1 MADVAALA
9 GPNALTRRQARAAAR
24 YAADLKR
31 GYSISYKRLALAFVA
46 EGVIV
51 ATSLAGAWLFASIY
65 GGNDPLAFWM
75 MMLAPAAYAV
85 IEFSRVPLAV
95 SIRTQKSVALRI
107 VAAVGV
113 IGAGVVTVKSISQ
126 LGEIMFRPR
135 LQEAVQAQERLAD
148 ARNARATLDRQI
160 KDADEVVT
168 QRTAQLEDAE
178 QRLKSANT
186 ELGALP
192 PQRCWR
198 VTNTTAD
205 GRRVTGTRCST
216 DPRTEAMKTSLG
228 TAQKDRQEA
237 SARLDEARAERAKL
251 NRTAIDRAQS
261 EAEVA
266 FRDAIMR
273 SQLHSFTAMVFLKD
287 PAQVTDAEIHS
298 FLFFFVFIPALGASV
313 ASTLLAL
320 TSIEKL
326 RDEDDIVLDPQAGTF
341 ILEPFAEEIIR
352 QAREEAERSA
362 TAALDRARPPSP
374 AVPAEAPPA
383 VAPAA
388 AAEASPAPA
397 QPPAAPAVTGPPA
410 PGHASLR
417 VVESGR

>member
-1 MADVAALA
+1 MADAGAVL
-9 GPNALTRRQARAAAR
+9 GPNALTRRQARVAAR
-24 YAADLKR
+24 HAADLER
-31 GYSISYKRLALAFVA
+31 GYSISRKRLALAFGA

-75 MMLAPAAYAV
+75 MMLAPIAYGV

-95 SIRTQKSVALRI
+95 SIRTQKSLALRI
-107 VAAVGV
+107 VAAIGVVG
-113 IGAGVVTVKSISQ
+113 AAAVTVKSVSQ

-148 ARNARATLDRQI
+148 ANNARATLDRKI
-160 KDADEVVT
+160 KDADEVVA
-168 QRTAQLEDAE
+168 QRTAQLDDAE
-178 QRLKSANT
+178 KRLKSSNT

-198 VTNTTAD
+198 VTSTTPD

-228 TAQKDRQEA
+228 SAQKDRQDA
-237 SARLDEARAERAKL
+237 STRLDEARAERAKL
-251 NRTAIDRAQS
+251 DRTAIDRAQS
-261 EAEVA
+261 EAAVA
-266 FRDAIMR
+266 FRDAVMR

-298 FLFFFVFIPALGASV
+298 FLFFFVFIPALGASI

-320 TSIEKL
+320 TSVEKV
-326 RDEDDIVLDPQAGTF
+326 READDVVLDPQAGSF

-362 TAALDRARPPSP
+362 AAAVDRARPPAPASP
-374 AVPAEAPPA
+374 VEAPATTPPA
-383 VAPAA
+383 PTAA
-388 AAEASPAPA
+388 AATS
-397 QPPAAPAVTGPPA
+397 VGSPA

-417 VVESGR
+417 VIESGR

>member
-1 MADVAALA
+1 MADAGAVL
-9 GPNALTRRQARAAAR
+9 GPNALTRSQARVAAR
-24 YAADLKR
+24 HAADLER
-31 GYSISYKRLALAFVA
+31 GYSISRKRLALAFGA

-75 MMLAPAAYAV
+75 MMLAPIAYGV

-95 SIRTQKSVALRI
+95 SIRTQKSLALRI
-107 VAAVGV
+107 VAAIGVVG
-113 IGAGVVTVKSISQ
+113 AAAVTVKSVSQ

-148 ARNARATLDRQI
+148 ANNARATLDRKI
-160 KDADEVVT
+160 KDADEVVA
-168 QRTAQLEDAE
+168 QRTAQLDDAE
-178 QRLKSANT
+178 KRLKSSNT

-198 VTNTTAD
+198 VTSTTPD

-228 TAQKDRQEA
+228 SAQKDRQDA
-237 SARLDEARAERAKL
+237 STRLDEARAERAKL
-251 NRTAIDRAQS
+251 DRTAIDRAQS
-261 EAEVA
+261 EAAVA
-266 FRDAIMR
+266 FRDAVMR

-298 FLFFFVFIPALGASV
+298 FLFFFVFIPALGASI

-320 TSIEKL
+320 TSVEKV
-326 RDEDDIVLDPQAGTF
+326 READDVVLDPQAGSF

-362 TAALDRARPPSP
+362 AAAVDRARPPAP
-374 AVPAEAPPA
+374 APPVEAPA
-383 VAPAA
+383 TT
-388 AAEASPAPA
+388 
-397 QPPAAPAVTGPPA
+397 PPAAPAPAATSVGSPA

-417 VVESGR
+417 VIESGR

>member
-1 MADVAALA
+1 MADAVAAA
-9 GPNALTRRQARAAAR
+9 GPNALTRRQARKAAR
-24 YAADLKR
+24 RAADLER
-31 GYSISYKRLALAFVA
+31 GYSISYKRLSLAFAA

-75 MMLAPAAYAV
+75 MMLAPIAYGV

-95 SIRTQKSVALRI
+95 SIRTQKSLALRI

-113 IGAGVVTVKSISQ
+113 VGAAAVTVKSVSQ

-135 LQEAVQAQERLAD
+135 LQEAVQAHERLVD
-148 ARNARATLDRQI
+148 ANNARATLDRKI
-160 KDADEVVT
+160 KDADEVVA

-178 QRLKSANT
+178 RRLKSANT

-198 VTNTTAD
+198 VTSTTSD

-228 TAQKDRQEA
+228 TAQKDRQDA

-251 NRTAIDRAQS
+251 DRTAIDRAQS

-273 SQLHSFTAMVFLKD
+273 SQLHSFTGMVFFKD
-287 PAQVTDAEIHS
+287 PAQVTEKEIHS
-298 FLFFFVFIPALGASV
+298 FLFFFVFIPALGASL

-320 TSIEKL
+320 TSVERL
-326 RDEDDIVLDPQAGTF
+326 REEDDIVLDPQAGSF
-341 ILEPFAEEIIR
+341 ILEPFAAEIIR
-352 QAREEAERSA
+352 HAREEAERSA
-362 TAALDRARPPSP
+362 AAALDRARPPAP
-374 AVPAEAPPA
+374 VAPAEPAGPPA
-383 VAPAA
+383 PAQAPAA
-388 AAEASPAPA
+388 AAQAGGAASASH
-397 QPPAAPAVTGPPA
+397 AAA
-410 PGHASLR
+410 PGHAPLR
-417 VVESGR
+417 VIESGR